1 MRVRRI
7 WLSKRWKPAPILV
20 RVGSS
25 PSHVNVVVE
34 AGANVVT
41 ATESRTSH
49 ERLLHV
55 SVKRWATLRLAMRA
69 LDVLAGQEAD
79 TEAAESLVAA
89 PLSDREV
96 AEALGA
102 LWLPPS
108 RPGPRRRWRDLA
120 LLLRAASRR

>member
-1 MRVRRI
+1 MRRI
-7 WLSKRWKPAPILV
+7 WLLKRWKPAPITV

-34 AGANVVT
+34 AGAKVVT

-49 ERLLHV
+49 DRLLHV
-55 SVKRWATLRLAMRA
+55 SVSRWATLRLAMRA
-69 LDVLAGQEAD
+69 LDVLASREAD
-79 TEAAESLVAA
+79 IEAAESPVAA
-89 PLSDREV
+89 ATSDREV

-108 RPGPRRRWRDLA
+108 RPGPRRRCRDLA
-120 LLLRAASRR
+120 LLLRSAFRR